1 MLIVLPLVI
10 QNLKAALIGSGG
22 DDMRIDAVDPNPGRP
37 VECPDYPVDLG
48 LAALKFHGYCA
59 ESVVSDPAGDA
70 DSLCRLYRAPAKAD
84 ALNRT
89 GKDQVLSDDRFGHCN
104 PPSF

>member
-22 DDMRIDAVDPNPGRP
+22 DDTRIDAVDPNPGRP

-48 LAALKFHGYCA
+48 FAALKFHGYRA
-59 ESVVSDPAGDA
+59 EPVVSDPAGVTPTA
-70 DSLCRLYRAPAKAD
+70 FVACTARQRKP
-84 ALNRT
+84 T
-89 GKDQVLSDDRFGHCN
+89 
-104 PPSF
+104 P

>member
-1 MLIVLPLVI
+1 MVIVLPLVI
-10 QNLKAALIGSGG
+10 QNLKAALIGSDG
-22 DDMRIDAVDPNPGRP
+22 DDPRIDAVDPNPRRP
-37 VECPDYPVDLG
+37 VERPDHPVDLG
-48 LAALKFHGYCA
+48 VMALQFHGYRA
-59 ESVVSDPAGDA
+59 ESVISDPAGGA
-70 DSLCRLYRAPAKAD
+70 DSFCRLYRAPAKAD